1 VLIGHGIDKG
11 RPTRVLPGLNDAIR
25 HRLCNVTT
33 RFFQTD
39 IATYENFRGSVAI
52 MARLQTTSLDDQ
64 TRVDT
69 VDAL

>member
-1 VLIGHGIDKG
+1 MTPYGIGL
-11 RPTRVLPGLNDAIR
+11 LPRSAF
-25 HRLCNVTT
+25 LCNVTT